1 MNWKEEFRNALLDMT
16 QNPPDVRKIVK
27 PHIPK
32 KLFKYGSFQ
41 SEYWEQTIYKAEIFL
56 SPAKVFNDPFDC
68 RANFNYEKAIAVG
81 KFRDELIRQ
90 FGKSGTEKLSE
101 DMVEK
106 VIEGMREDVFVF
118 CFSEVWKSLL
128 MWAHYANNYNGYCI
142 GYDMGQVRDH
152 LIYNLYPVL
161 YEKDYIDITNN
172 LINTNQN
179 TGLICNLAKAEEWSY
194 EKEWRIVE
202 YRDNP
207 FYFRKALKAIYLG
220 MNCVKKDR
228 DDVIKWAEA
237 NKKEVYLIKT
247 AKLKYE
253 LEAERIV

>member
-41 SEYWEQTIYKAEIFL
+41 SEYWKQTIYKAEIFL

-90 FGKSGTEKLSE
+90 FGESGTKKLSE

-118 CFSEVWKSLL
+118 CFSEIWNSLL

-142 GYDMGQVRDH
+142 EYDMGQVRDYLTH
-152 LIYNLYPVL
+152 NLYPVL

-172 LINTNQN
+172 LININRN
-179 TGLICNLAKAEEWSY
+179 TGLICNLTKAEEWSY

-202 YRDNP
+202 YRDHP
-207 FYFRKALKAIYLG
+207 FFFRKALKAIYLG
-220 MNCVKKDR
+220 MNCVKEDR
-228 DDVIKWAEA
+228 DGVIKWAKTN
-237 NKKEVYLIKT
+237 NKKVYMIKIS
-247 AKLKYE
+247 KLKYE

>member
-1 MNWKEEFRNALLDMT
+1 MDWKEEFRNALLDMT

-41 SEYWEQTIYKAEIFL
+41 SEYWKQTIYKAEIFL

-81 KFRDELIRQ
+81 KFRDELIKQ
-90 FGKSGTEKLSE
+90 YGKSWT
-101 DMVEK
+101 EK

-118 CFSEVWKSLL
+118 CFSEVWNSLL

-142 GYDMGQVRDH
+142 EYDMGQVRDY
-152 LIYNLYPVL
+152 LIHNLYPVL

-202 YRDNP
+202 YQ
-207 FYFRKALKAIYLG
+207 K
-220 MNCVKKDR
+220 
-228 DDVIKWAEA
+228 
-237 NKKEVYLIKT
+237 NKL
-247 AKLKYE
+247 E
-253 LEAERIV
+253 LEINKVGLDSGYDTIEIKKYFEENDIFGVIAYRRFQQGTTKIRRYEFEYIKEEYKKL